1 MDKTLYLCFSCAAL
15 MADGYSLTELPE
27 PLKNSKCA
35 RCGRKVWGATYK
47 ITKKITAAPLLTGCA
62 AVRSQIHE
70 DLCLK
75 DNTDPPKIQA

>member
-47 ITKKITAAPLLTGCA
+47 ITKNNCGTAFDRVC
-62 AVRSQIHE
+62 RS
-70 DLCLK
+70 
-75 DNTDPPKIQA
+75 